1 MKFQFI
7 ILTCL
12 ALFSCSKPQKVPYLT
27 LSTQGQYVNSAE
39 LYLLE
44 NDYQLFDRAFTEA
57 ETERLI
63 FIKDSVPEGIYQL
76 RIDGKTI
83 ATLLLNSTAPAV
95 IKGDFKTTQAKLSIT
110 GNAQT
115 AALWKCQQ
123 IVQEIEESI
132 AKIATQI
139 PDSVKENAYW
149 QARDSIYRLIN
160 HEIESKTAEILKI
173 NKNNRN
179 SLLPLLTV
187 QMKAG
192 NHFIINPTKES
203 DLIYEVSNQLTN
215 LYPHYAPV
223 KVFAKRVDSL
233 MTQNVFNSITKEG
246 RTLPSLTI
254 PDAWKQNVVIDSLV
268 TKPTLFVLWKSDNEA
283 SRLITKQIMRWSRT
297 YRNQG
302 LQLCMISFD
311 TDKNTWL
318 NAIKQDRLA
327 VQHLSDLKG
336 ESSPILNQLGL
347 TSIPY
352 LILVDKNKIIVKR
365 TKELEELPVSVQQL
379 MKN

>member
-1 MKFQFI
+1 M
-7 ILTCL
+7 

-139 PDSVKENAYW
+139 PDSIKENAYW

-192 NHFIINPTKES
+192 NHFIINPSKES

-254 PDAWKQNVVIDSLV
+254 PDAWKQNVIIDSLL

-318 NAIKQDRLA
+318 SAIKQDRLA

-365 TKELEELPVSVQQL
+365 TKELEELSVSVQQL